1 MGILTAIADKF
12 EEILYDRYGH
22 GVESTQVSVEHNV
35 IKPDFSGDLY
45 NASVTFDDGTTKN
58 VSWTVGDNFKDDP
71 SIVHEVA
78 QKLADRILE
87 DYAPAE

>member
-1 MGILTAIADKF
+1 MEILTAIADEF
-12 EEILYDRYGH
+12 NTILEAAH
-22 GVESTQVSVEHNV
+22 GQDIESTSVNVEHNV

-45 NASVTFDDGTTKN
+45 EARVTFTNGAAKE